1 MTHNNSNKKPIS
13 ATSTDRSVTFLKMH
27 MGRILDV
34 HTEKAG
40 DVLTQI
46 LSPNFE
52 KLCFTKFTYKN
63 LFCFHYY
70 SNEVQEIFFSGSDY
84 FDNQDQVIHVIQFY
98 SVSDVKLSV
107 SVCNV

>member
-46 LSPNFE
+46 LSPNFG

-63 LFCFHYY
+63 LCFVFIITVMKYKK
-70 SNEVQEIFFSGSDY
+70 FSLV
-84 FDNQDQVIHVIQFY
+84 VILIIRIK
-98 SVSDVKLSV
+98 SSM
-107 SVCNV
+107 